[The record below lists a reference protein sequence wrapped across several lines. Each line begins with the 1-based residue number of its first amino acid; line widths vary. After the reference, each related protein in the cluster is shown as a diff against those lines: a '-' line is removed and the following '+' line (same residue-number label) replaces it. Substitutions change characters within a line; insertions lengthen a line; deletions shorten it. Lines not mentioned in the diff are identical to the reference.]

1 MSKIHQFFM
10 HLASFSQNLINTNK
24 IETGND
30 KFETRSVSVAVK
42 LASNFFA
49 KMQEHID
56 DNSIPKDVPAF
67 AKSFFVEAR
76 GGFVPAPPAAEA
88 AKPAANQPTDANG
101 GGKRK
106 GNGEAEQ
113 QAEGQKKKRN
123 TSDKSLK
130 MGLFHLKKGTPAS
143 KALPE
148 KSTLKDGIC
157 LDFCCHAS
165 SSITCSV
172 RTGNIIPTGKMYPR
186 KIGPFFSSTWRS
198 RA

>member
-1 MSKIHQFFM
+1 M
-10 HLASFSQNLINTNK
+10 FSQNSINTNK
-24 IETGND
+24 IETGDD
-30 KFETRSVSVAVK
+30 KFKMKQVSFEVK

-67 AKSFFVEAR
+67 AKGFFVETTG
-76 GGFVPAPPAAEA
+76 GGFVPAPLAAEA
-88 AKPAANQPTDANG
+88 AKPAANQPADANG

-143 KALPE
+143 KALSE
-148 KSTLKDGIC
+148 KSI
-157 LDFCCHAS
+157 
-165 SSITCSV
+165 
-172 RTGNIIPTGKMYPR
+172 
-186 KIGPFFSSTWRS
+186 
-198 RA
+198 